1 MEGEMGFEHMQLFSV
16 SRTYGKTFPETFCV
30 RARLKYLPR
39 IIGGGGRKKTIS
51 RMSWQKPLACWFVG
65 YASVT
70 LCVSLC
76 FTWCMPSQG
85 SSEYSGED
93 WKLLRIHSPLCSSCL
108 FFLSDFR
115 KLVRYKTRNNK
126 SEGKNPGS
134 SAARWYSPA
143 SFYWS
148 LNFSTREEETIL
160 LYCSLPAHF
169 LINRYCT
176 DSLAGLYGW
185 PYSKAYV
192 SVEICSLSAS
202 ESFPRLT
209 YGSLLSKSA

>member
-1 MEGEMGFEHMQLFSV
+1 MVKLFQRPSV
-16 SRTYGKTFPETFCV
+16 SEIVWSTCPEQ
-30 RARLKYLPR
+30 L
-39 IIGGGGRKKTIS
+39 GGGKKTIS
-51 RMSWQKPLACWFVG
+51 RMSWQKPLTCWFVG
-65 YASVT
+65 CASVT

-209 YGSLLSKSA
+209 YGSLLSKSV

>member
-1 MEGEMGFEHMQLFSV
+1 MGFEHTQPFSV

-30 RARLKYLPR
+30 RDPLKYLPR
-39 IIGGGGRKKTIS
+39 TTEGGKKKTIS
-51 RMSWQKPLACWFVG
+51 RMSWQKPLTCWFVG
-65 YASVT
+65 CASVT
-70 LCVSLC
+70 LFLSPC

-85 SSEYSGED
+85 SSECSEED
-93 WKLLRIHSPLCSSCL
+93 WKLLRIQSPLCSSCL

-126 SEGKNPGS
+126 SGGKNPGS
-134 SAARWYSPA
+134 SAARWYSSA

-148 LNFSTREEETIL
+148 LNFSTREEEMRL

-169 LINRYCT
+169 LISRYCT
-176 DSLAGLYGW
+176 DSLACLYRW

-192 SVEICSLSAS
+192 SVEICLLSAS
-202 ESFPRLT
+202 ESFPTLT
-209 YGSLLSKSA
+209 YGNILRESV